1 MINHLNEHFI
11 NIFVKTIKLWWH
23 SLVSDCCSKMPN
35 GNKLLALKEVQRFSI
50 LLWVM
55 IIHPYLPSPQS
66 ITVISTFS
74 HFNQFL
80 AKIYINIR
88 KCNKKRKFTIVCFLK
103 ESNMDQNF
111 YQGVKNINR
120 QDVRINII
128 QIIGRLFT

>member
-11 NIFVKTIKLWWH
+11 NIFVKAIKLWWH
-23 SLVSDCCSKMPN
+23 RLVSDFCSKMPN
-35 GNKLLALKEVQRFSI
+35 TSKLLALKGVQLFSI
-50 LLWVM
+50 LLESDD
-55 IIHPYLPSPQS
+55 HSPQPAFPS
-66 ITVISTFS
+66 ILISTFS
-74 HFNQFL
+74 HFNRFL
-80 AKIYINIR
+80 AVIHINIR

-111 YQGVKNINR
+111 CQGVKNINR